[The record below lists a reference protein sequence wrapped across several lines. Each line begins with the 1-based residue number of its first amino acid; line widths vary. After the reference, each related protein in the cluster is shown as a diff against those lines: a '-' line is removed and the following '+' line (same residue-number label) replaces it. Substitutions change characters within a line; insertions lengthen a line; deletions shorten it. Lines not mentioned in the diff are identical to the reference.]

1 MGREEEKWPESV
13 SGTDHYHKLINS
25 GDWYAGPNHNI
36 KFQLNWLTILFILLI
51 MLTALLIEQTNDRKN
66 RRDPII
72 YTLAEIPLMAYQTMQ
87 CYVICYQWFKQRL
100 MTERL

>member
-1 MGREEEKWPESV
+1 
-13 SGTDHYHKLINS
+13 
-25 GDWYAGPNHNI
+25 
-36 KFQLNWLTILFILLI
+36 

-87 CYVICYQWFKQRL
+87 CYVICYQ
-100 MTERL
+100 